1 MLTEYSGTL
10 FLVSHDRYLLNAV
23 TTKTLGLSGQGTAEL
38 IEGNYAV
45 WRAEYQDKA
54 VAPKKVA
61 ASPAASQPQ
70 AAPQSSREQQKQRG
84 KTEAA
89 MARAETRISELEAE
103 LAGIEVKLA
112 SGGGLDVVS
121 LAADHSRVQDALTAA
136 MAEWETLAAE
146 LG

>member
-1 MLTEYSGTL
+1 
-10 FLVSHDRYLLNAV
+10 
-23 TTKTLGLSGQGTAEL
+23 
-38 IEGNYAV
+38 
-45 WRAEYQDKA
+45 
-54 VAPKKVA
+54 
-61 ASPAASQPQ
+61 
-70 AAPQSSREQQKQRG
+70 
-84 KTEAA
+84 

-112 SGGGLDVVS
+112 SGGGHDVVA